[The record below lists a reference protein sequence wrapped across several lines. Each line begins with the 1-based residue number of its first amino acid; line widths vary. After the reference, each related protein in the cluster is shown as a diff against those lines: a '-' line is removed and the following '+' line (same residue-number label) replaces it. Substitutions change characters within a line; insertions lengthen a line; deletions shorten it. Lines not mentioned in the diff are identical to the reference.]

1 MRTHLHRRSV
11 PAMIVALAL
20 VAAAC
25 GSDEPAATT
34 ATTAAATTTAT
45 TAEATTAATTT
56 ATTAAATT
64 TATTAEATT
73 AATTTATTAATT
85 TATTSEAP
93 MVVGP
98 GVTDDQIFIGIPVTS
113 DAGEGAT
120 LALGFNLGIGD
131 RQAAA
136 QAIVDY
142 LNDQGGIKGR
152 EIVPVYFVY
161 DFQNA
166 VNAELRDAESQAACT
181 LWTEDTP
188 VFAAYA
194 QIEQAELAISCLASR
209 GTPVIDHSNYVDET
223 LFAEIGDFYYAPG
236 APAGLQLERQA
247 QVYVDGLVAQ
257 GFLTADS
264 VVGIFFL
271 DEPKFTRTLE
281 GVLLPALASH
291 GITLGESIGI
301 SGLEDNFTNIAVQFR
316 EADVTHVLS
325 YGAGATQTA
334 TFMGAAAEQG
344 FFPKYGLHSDHILAF
359 IQEIIPAALLSGSV
373 AVGWFPIYDVGAAQD
388 PGGPTD
394 ATTTCMQIM
403 EGAGQW
409 FGKSLGW
416 LWQTGYC
423 DALFFIAAAAERA
436 DELTPEGFR
445 RGVEA
450 LGSDFQAASTFQ
462 TFFGPG
468 RHSGVDA
475 VRFIGYQDDCGCFAY
490 ISDVMRV
497 DDVGA

>member
-11 PAMIVALAL
+11 LAMIIALTL
-20 VAAAC
+20 VATAC
-25 GSDEPAATT
+25 GDDEPAATTATTTAATTATTAAASTTAATAATT
-34 ATTAAATTTAT
+34 ATTAAATTTA
-45 TAEATTAATTT
+45 ATAATT

-64 TATTAEATT
+64 
-73 AATTTATTAATT
+73 
-85 TATTSEAP
+85 ATTSAAP
-93 MVVGP
+93 MAVGP

-136 QAIVDY
+136 QAVVDY
-142 LNDQGGIKGR
+142 LNERGGIKGR

-161 DFQNA
+161 DFENA

-194 QIEQAELAISCLASR
+194 QIEQAELAISCLAGR
-209 GTPVIDHSNYVDET
+209 GTPVIDHSNYVDDT

-236 APAGLQLERQA
+236 APAGLQLDRQA

-271 DEPKFTRTLE
+271 EEPKFSRTLE

-291 GITLGESIGI
+291 GITVAETSGI
-301 SGLEDNFTNIAVQFR
+301 SGIEANFTNIAVQFR
-316 EADVTHVLS
+316 EAGVTHVLS
-325 YGAGATQTA
+325 YGSGATQTA

-359 IQEIIPAALLSGSV
+359 IQEILPAALLSGSV

-394 ATTTCMQIM
+394 ATTTCMEIM

-423 DALFFIAAAAERA
+423 DALFFIAAAAEKA
-436 DELTPEGFR
+436 DELTPAGFQ
-445 RGVEA
+445 RGAEA

-475 VRFIGYQDDCGCFAY
+475 VRLIAYQDDCGCFAY
-490 ISDVMRV
+490 VSDVIRV
-497 DDVGA
+497 DDVGG